1 MLIPSTEVEIRPAAT
16 HQELGA
22 CEAVSRAVWGTDGRN
37 VVPRELLLAMQ
48 HNGGVV
54 LGAFAGSGELCGF
67 VVGFLGRRSG
77 ALRLWSHQLA
87 VLPAYRQQGLGQRL
101 KWAQREAALA
111 AGVECIAWTFD
122 PLEARNA
129 YLNLHRLGAVARH
142 YSPDHY
148 GAMDDALNAGLPT
161 DRLEAEWWLASA
173 PVVARS
179 GGGSAPARSLDAA
192 RAEGAVTLLRPR
204 ESASDRPE
212 PVLVEAAE
220 PGRPALIGIPRHF
233 QELKGRDRRLAL
245 VWRERTRTAFEAAL
259 TAGLWATDFVAG
271 HTYWLEPQRP

>member
-1 MLIPSTEVEIRPAAT
+1 MPPAAEVEIRPVAT
-16 HQELGA
+16 HSEFAA

-37 VVPRELLLAMQ
+37 VVPRELLLAME

-67 VVGFLGRRSG
+67 VVGFLGQRDG
-77 ALRLWSHQLA
+77 AVRLWSHQLG

-129 YLNLHRLGAVARH
+129 YLNLYHLGVVARH

-148 GAMDDALNAGLPT
+148 GPMDDALNAGLPT
-161 DRLEAEWWLASA
+161 DRLEAEWWLTSP
-173 PVVARS
+173 PVVERS
-179 GGGSAPARSLDAA
+179 SGRVPAARSLEAAQAQGAIVLLRA
-192 RAEGAVTLLRPR
+192 RAGAGGRA
-204 ESASDRPE
+204 EPE
-212 PVLVEAAE
+212 LVEAART
-220 PGRPALIGIPRHF
+220 GRPGLIAIPRDF
-233 QELKGRDRRLAL
+233 QELKGRDRQLAAA
-245 VWRERTRTAFEAAL
+245 WREQTRTAFETAL
-259 TAGLWATDFVAG
+259 TAGLRATDFVSGGA
-271 HTYWLEPQRP
+271 YWLEPRMP